1 VELHLEPFPL
11 RRLLEERRRIHE
23 IVAANKTIQLDVVS
37 PPESLRVRGDEPRI
51 AEILDNLLS
60 NAIKFTPP
68 GGAIRVT
75 TEAVDGRVH
84 VHVRDSGPGL
94 SPDELPQLFTGR
106 KLSPRPTGG
115 EPSTGLGLVI
125 TKRLVELHGG
135 QIWVESTLGEGSVFS
150 FSLPRALG
158 V

>member
-1 VELHLEPFPL
+1 VELRPVVTEAVDAARPSAEKAGHELKL
-11 RRLLEERRRIHE
+11 RAERVARFAGDGERIG
-23 IVAANKTIQLDVVS
+23 QVV
-37 PPESLRVRGDEPRI
+37 
-51 AEILDNLLS
+51 DNLLS

-75 TEAVDGRVH
+75 TEAVDGRIH
-84 VHVRDSGPGL
+84 VHVRDTGPGL
-94 SPDELPQLFTGR
+94 SPEELPQLFTGR